1 MVMTHRR
8 PSSVSPAPAIETLE
22 KRYALTG
29 SFATGTWS
37 IAGTEADD
45 TLVIDRDPGHA
56 GTLRATLNGVVIGT
70 RPEARVRL
78 LRIHGLAG
86 NDTITVD
93 LPGTSRINVH
103 ARGGAGDDTIT
114 TGDGDDVLFGGEGD
128 DTLAG
133 GRGRDLLRGDAG
145 DDTLT
150 GSLGDD
156 SLLGG
161 SGHDTLRGGG
171 GNNQL
176 VGGGGRD
183 RVFGTLGV
191 DTVRLTTGERLIG
204 NETTNPLAEVSDLA
218 DLRSWYVETA
228 LARFNDWFGRPVPR
242 GPDGPIVVVDPVF
255 GLPTAMNTSAA
266 SNVDGGV
273 SLPPSTSGDFTG
285 TNNQTAGVDEGDRV
299 KTDGSHLFAIA
310 GDGVDVIAAWPAAD
324 LATVAHVTTEGDERA
339 IFLSGS
345 RLTVVSQ
352 DYGYGWMHPAM
363 PGEPIGPG
371 VSDVG
376 FALPAIAIGGWF
388 GLGQPQV
395 IVTVV
400 DVSDAAVP
408 VILET
413 TRIDGTFVDGRD
425 IDGRISIVTQATV
438 DIPWP
443 TLVSTADGE
452 AYETR
457 DAYRARVEASWSADV
472 LPDWSTAAGGTT
484 TQGPLVVPGRTYVPV
499 DPDTGTI
506 FSISSFSA
514 GDAVPG
520 PDTTTSVAG
529 VAGTLYASK
538 GSLYVSAT
546 EVGNWWDAADSQTT
560 TNIYRF
566 DLQADGTPL
575 VAMGAV
581 PGVALNQFSF
591 DEDAAGFLR
600 VATTTWNAG
609 GSGNHVFALE
619 AEDGDFHTVG
629 SVQDLAPGERIF
641 SVRFVGDRGYV
652 STFREIDPLFVID
665 LADPTAPTVRGEL
678 KVPGFSSYLHPL
690 DTTHLLGIGRD
701 VDADTGTVLGLQLSV
716 FDVSDAS
723 QPERTAVYTFAGDAW
738 DSWSAAQWDHRA
750 VSWFGDRGV
759 LALPIQE
766 GGWSASSNSLAVFQI
781 DVGATDSI
789 ARAATIVHETFVD
802 RSLRIGNFVYSI
814 AAGDVQVHSFDD
826 LGTLV
831 ARVPLTGSPGQFA
844 PPGTIVSPA

>member
-1 MVMTHRR
+1 MTHRR
-8 PSSVSPAPAIETLE
+8 RSSVSPAPAIETLE

-86 NDTITVD
+86 NDTMRVD

-114 TGDGDDVLFGGEGD
+114 TGDGDDVLFGGEGH

-204 NETTNPLAEVSDLA
+204 NESTNPLVEVSDI
-218 DLRSWYVETA
+218 DTLRTWYVQTA
-228 LARFNDWFGRPVPR
+228 LAQFDGWFGRTVPG
-242 GPDGPIVVVDPVF
+242 GPDGPVVLVDPVF
-255 GLPTAMNTSAA
+255 GLPTVLNTSAA
-266 SNVDGGV
+266 GDAAGDGAR
-273 SLPPSTSGDFTG
+273 PPAGSGDFTG

-299 KTDGSHLFAIA
+299 KTDGSHLFVLA
-310 GDGVDVIAAWPAAD
+310 GDGIDVITAWPAAA
-324 LATVAHVTTEGDERA
+324 LATVAHISTAGEERA
-339 IFLSGS
+339 LFLSGD

-352 DYGYGWMHPAM
+352 EYQWANP
-363 PGEPIGPG
+363 
-371 VSDVG
+371 
-376 FALPAIAIGGWF
+376 ALPIIVASGDGPAASSLVARCWYGF
-388 GLGQPQV
+388 GQPQV
-395 IVTVV
+395 VVTVV
-400 DVSDAAVP
+400 DVSNAAAP
-408 VILET
+408 VVLET
-413 TRIDGTFVDGRD
+413 TRIDGTFIDGRD
-425 IDGRISIVTQATV
+425 IDGRISIVTQADV

-443 TLVSTADGE
+443 TLVPLDDGK

-472 LPDWSTAAGGTT
+472 LPAWSTAAGGTT
-484 TQGPLVVPGRTYVPV
+484 TGGLLVVPGRTYVPV

-506 FSISSFSA
+506 FSISTFFV
-514 GDAVPG
+514 GDAVAG
-520 PDTTTSVAG
+520 PDTATSVAG
-529 VAGTLYASK
+529 VAAELYASK

-609 GSGNHVFALE
+609 GSGNHVFVLE

-723 QPERTAVYTFAGDAW
+723 QPERTAVYTFAGNAW

-750 VSWFGDRGV
+750 VSWFGERGV

-766 GGWSASSNSLAVFQI
+766 GGWSASSNSLAVFRI

-789 ARAATIVHETFVD
+789 ARAATIVHETNVE
-802 RSLRIGNFVYSI
+802 RSMRIGNFVYSI

-831 ARVPLTGSPGQFA
+831 ARVPLTGWPGQFA

>member
-1 MVMTHRR
+1 MTHRR
-8 PSSVSPAPAIETLE
+8 RSSVSPAPAIETLE

-114 TGDGDDVLFGGEGD
+114 TGDGDDVLFGGEGH

-204 NETTNPLAEVSDLA
+204 NETTNPLVEVSDI
-218 DLRSWYVETA
+218 DTLRTWYVQTA
-228 LARFNDWFGRPVPR
+228 LAQFDSWFGRTVPG
-242 GPDGPIVVVDPVF
+242 GPDGPVVLVDPVF
-255 GLPTAMNTSAA
+255 GLPTVLNTSAA
-266 SNVDGGV
+266 GDAAGDGAR
-273 SLPPSTSGDFTG
+273 PPAGSGDFTA

-299 KTDGSHLFAIA
+299 KTDGSHLFVLA
-310 GDGVDVIAAWPAAD
+310 GDGIDVITAWPAAA
-324 LATVAHVTTEGDERA
+324 LATVAHISTAGEERA
-339 IFLSGS
+339 LFLSGD

-352 DYGYGWMHPAM
+352 EYQWANP
-363 PGEPIGPG
+363 
-371 VSDVG
+371 
-376 FALPAIAIGGWF
+376 ALPIIVASGDGPAASSLVARCWYGF
-388 GLGQPQV
+388 GQPQV
-395 IVTVV
+395 VVTVV
-400 DVSDAAVP
+400 DVSNAAAP
-408 VILET
+408 VVLET
-413 TRIDGTFVDGRD
+413 TRIDGRFIDGRD
-425 IDGRISIVTQATV
+425 IDGRISIVTQADV

-443 TLVSTADGE
+443 TLVPLDDGK

-472 LPDWSTAAGGTT
+472 LPAWSTAAGGTT
-484 TQGPLVVPGRTYVPV
+484 TGGPLVVPGRTYVPV

-506 FSISSFSA
+506 FSISTFSA

-529 VAGTLYASK
+529 VAAELYAST

-546 EVGNWWDAADSQTT
+546 EVGNWWDPADSQTT

-566 DLQADGTPL
+566 DLEADGTPL
-575 VAMGAV
+575 AAMGAV
-581 PGVALNQFSF
+581 PGTTLNQFSF
-591 DEDAAGFLR
+591 DEDASGHLR

-609 GSGNHVFALE
+609 GSGNHVFVLE
-619 AEDGDFHTVG
+619 ADDGNLRTVG
-629 SVQDLAPGERIF
+629 SVRDLAPGERIF

-652 STFREIDPLFVID
+652 STFLQIDPLFVID

-690 DTTHLLGIGRD
+690 DATHLLGIGRD
-701 VDADTGTVLGLQLSV
+701 VDAETGTTLGLQLSI
-716 FDVSDAS
+716 FDVSDAA
-723 QPERTAVYTFAGDAW
+723 QPARTAMYTFAGNSW

-750 VSWFGDRGV
+750 VSWFGERGV

-766 GGWSASSNSLAVFQI
+766 GGWSASSNSLAVFQVGIGTTDTI
-781 DVGATDSI
+781 DRVAD
-789 ARAATIVHETFVD
+789 IVHETFVD

-814 AAGDVQVHSFDD
+814 TTGDVQVHSFDD

-831 ARVPLTGSPGQFA
+831 ARVPLTGSRGEFA

>member
-1 MVMTHRR
+1 MTHRR
-8 PSSVSPAPAIETLE
+8 RSSVSPAPAIETLE

-114 TGDGDDVLFGGEGD
+114 TGDGDDVLFGGEGH

-204 NETTNPLAEVSDLA
+204 NETTNPLVEVSDI
-218 DLRSWYVETA
+218 DTLRTWYVQTA
-228 LARFNDWFGRPVPR
+228 LAQFDSWFGRTVPG
-242 GPDGPIVVVDPVF
+242 GPDGPVVLVDPVF
-255 GLPTAMNTSAA
+255 GLPTVLNTSAA
-266 SNVDGGV
+266 GDAAGDGAR
-273 SLPPSTSGDFTG
+273 PPAGSGDFTA

-299 KTDGSHLFAIA
+299 KTDGSHLFVLA
-310 GDGVDVIAAWPAAD
+310 GDGIDVITAWPAAA
-324 LATVAHVTTEGDERA
+324 LATVAHISTAGEERA
-339 IFLSGS
+339 LFLSGD

-352 DYGYGWMHPAM
+352 EYQWANP
-363 PGEPIGPG
+363 
-371 VSDVG
+371 
-376 FALPAIAIGGWF
+376 ALPIIVASGDGPAASSLVARCWYGF
-388 GLGQPQV
+388 GQPQV
-395 IVTVV
+395 VVTVV
-400 DVSDAAVP
+400 DVSNAAAP
-408 VILET
+408 VVLET
-413 TRIDGTFVDGRD
+413 TRIDGRFIDGRD
-425 IDGRISIVTQATV
+425 IDGRISIVTQADV

-443 TLVSTADGE
+443 TLVPLDDGK

-472 LPDWSTAAGGTT
+472 LPAWSTAAGGTT
-484 TQGPLVVPGRTYVPV
+484 TGGPLVVPGRTYVPV

-506 FSISSFSA
+506 FSISTFSA

-529 VAGTLYASK
+529 VAAELYAST

-546 EVGNWWDAADSQTT
+546 EVGNWWDPADSQTT

-566 DLQADGTPL
+566 DLEADGTPL
-575 VAMGAV
+575 AAMGAV
-581 PGVALNQFSF
+581 PGTTLNQFSF
-591 DEDAAGFLR
+591 DEDASGHLR

-609 GSGNHVFALE
+609 GSGNHVFVLE
-619 AEDGDFHTVG
+619 ADDGNLRTVG
-629 SVQDLAPGERIF
+629 SVRDLAPGERIF

-652 STFREIDPLFVID
+652 STFLQIDPLFVID

-690 DTTHLLGIGRD
+690 DATHLLGIGRD
-701 VDADTGTVLGLQLSV
+701 VDAETGTTLGLQLSI
-716 FDVSDAS
+716 FDVSDAA
-723 QPERTAVYTFAGDAW
+723 QPARTAMYTFAGNSW

-750 VSWFGDRGV
+750 VSWFGERGV

-766 GGWSASSNSLAVFQI
+766 GGWSASSNSLAVFQVGIGTTDTI
-781 DVGATDSI
+781 DRVAD
-789 ARAATIVHETFVD
+789 IVHETFVD

-814 AAGDVQVHSFDD
+814 TTGDVQVHSFDD

-831 ARVPLTGSPGQFA
+831 ARVPLTGSRGEFA
-844 PPGTIVSPA
+844 PPGTILSPA